1 MPVQTSDLNDILDN
15 APLTGLALLVI
26 AITTLVLILDGM
38 DIQVISLVAP
48 LLSRDFSVRPDSLG
62 PVFAAALIGM
72 AVGGFLLGVLG
83 DRRGRRPMLIV
94 SVFIFGAAT
103 LACATARG
111 VAPLALWRFLTGV
124 GLGGAVP
131 NALALMAE
139 LTPARWRTMAVSTAV
154 LGVPV
159 GGMLGAALA
168 GVVLPQWGWAAMFV
182 IGGSLPLLTAAA
194 IYCLLPE
201 SPRFLS
207 LHPQSHDALVELLHR
222 LTGTRPTTLAR
233 PAAERPVD
241 KLPNPLTHLLSRPL
255 VSDTIGLWLVFVTN
269 MFVIFTFFSWSPV
282 ILSSL
287 GLPLAQAVRGSL
299 VFNVAGL
306 VGGVLVASIVSRA
319 GSRWPA
325 VLMAIIGIAALA
337 SLARQL
343 GDAAAMRSADVTV
356 LMATIAVAGFAM
368 IGIQTVAYRLSTHIY
383 PTLFRASGVGWAAGL
398 GRLGGILSSL
408 TAGWLLKRYFAAGL
422 FEILAGVVACTLV
435 GLLMIRGHLS
445 RSSLEEA

>member
-241 KLPNPLTHLLSRPL
+241 KLPNPLTHLLSRPPRIRH
-255 VSDTIGLWLVFVTN
+255 DR
-269 MFVIFTFFSWSPV
+269 PC
-282 ILSSL
+282 
-287 GLPLAQAVRGSL
+287 
-299 VFNVAGL
+299 
-306 VGGVLVASIVSRA
+306 
-319 GSRWPA
+319 
-325 VLMAIIGIAALA
+325 
-337 SLARQL
+337 
-343 GDAAAMRSADVTV
+343 
-356 LMATIAVAGFAM
+356 
-368 IGIQTVAYRLSTHIY
+368 
-383 PTLFRASGVGWAAGL
+383 GWC
-398 GRLGGILSSL
+398 S
-408 TAGWLLKRYFAAGL
+408 
-422 FEILAGVVACTLV
+422 
-435 GLLMIRGHLS
+435 
-445 RSSLEEA
+445 